1 MRRLFIFSFP
11 VLVLLFFFAPVGAES
26 ITAPLV
32 DPATENQEET
42 VPDESLPQVVPVSPT
57 GTQFDSPDAA
67 PALFDIKEPIEIVDN
82 TRTIVIIAAVI
93 LAALMVIALIIFL
106 WKRSRKQK
114 AILAH
119 ETALQQLRNAQ
130 QLIDDHQVDS
140 FTTLIDQT
148 LRNYI
153 EQRFFIFARRQTTR
167 EFIGGLTDGNNPA
180 PEALTENTDN
190 LQTWLEHCDLVKFAK
205 ATLSRETMT
214 EMVGNLRS
222 FIESTVVQ
230 KSE

>member
-1 MRRLFIFSFP
+1 MNRLLFSSF
-11 VLVLLFFFAPVGAES
+11 LMSVLLFFFASVGAEN
-26 ITAPLV
+26 ITAPLI
-32 DPATENQEET
+32 DPAAEEQAET
-42 VPDESLPQVVPVSPT
+42 APIEPLQQIPGLPPAIQPGVQPDE
-57 GTQFDSPDAA
+57 

-82 TRTIVIIAAVI
+82 TRTNVIIAASI
-93 LAALMVIALIIFL
+93 LAILLVIALIIYL

-119 ETALQQLRNAQ
+119 ETALQQLLNAQ
-130 QLIDDHQVDS
+130 QLIDDHQVDT

-167 EFIGGLTDGNNPA
+167 EFIGGLTDGNKPA
-180 PEALTENTDN
+180 PEALTANTDN

-222 FIESTVVQ
+222 FIESTKIQ
-230 KSE
+230 NKEQ